1 MTNPPDGIQ
10 PQDPLARFRLKIAE
24 NARAWLGFVRDQRT
38 ESPALAREFANLDRA
53 ANQALNEPNAWREGL
68 RLVGALWPFIE
79 SHGYWLTWRTTLDQA
94 LVVSRRLKDLAA
106 EVEITDQLGELAR
119 NVGEN
124 RAALDWQ
131 EQALKLARS
140 LGDPAVVG
148 RVLIHLS
155 QQHLPQSRYQEAK
168 ACCEEAIAL
177 LEPLGDE
184 GEVAIAHNNW
194 GIACLEEGLMDS
206 ALAHLVR
213 AEAMFEMQNN
223 RRGQAKVLHNQ
234 GEVYLRQ
241 DRWAEAGPLYE
252 WSIAMALEAGEE
264 VSAMRSRTSLAI
276 LLHKQGQHEEALDL
290 HRGIERFY
298 RRLGDRTMLARVIN
312 NEGTFLFALGRHD
325 EAALAYEQ
333 AIQMHTDIG
342 HLADAALSLFNW
354 VELLL
359 DRGDAEQA
367 RVRLRQAEE
376 LLGELPDSMAQL
388 RQLYSSLLQQA
399 VVERSSVQEIRV
411 AGPLESRMP

>member
-1 MTNPPDGIQ
+1 
-10 PQDPLARFRLKIAE
+10 
-24 NARAWLGFVRDQRT
+24 
-38 ESPALAREFANLDRA
+38 
-53 ANQALNEPNAWREGL
+53 
-68 RLVGALWPFIE
+68 
-79 SHGYWLTWRTTLDQA
+79 
-94 LVVSRRLKDLAA
+94 
-106 EVEITDQLGELAR
+106 
-119 NVGEN
+119 
-124 RAALDWQ
+124 
-131 EQALKLARS
+131 
-140 LGDPAVVG
+140 
-148 RVLIHLS
+148 
-155 QQHLPQSRYQEAK
+155 
-168 ACCEEAIAL
+168 
-177 LEPLGDE
+177 
-184 GEVAIAHNNW
+184 
-194 GIACLEEGLMDS
+194 MDS

-241 DRWAEAGPLYE
+241 NRWAEAGPLYE
-252 WSIAMALEAGEE
+252 RSIAMALEAGEE

-276 LLHKQGQHEEALDL
+276 LLHKQGQHQAALDL

-325 EAALAYEQ
+325 EAAPAYEQ

-342 HLADAALSLFNW
+342 HLANAALSLFNW

-376 LLGELPDSMAQL
+376 FLGELPDSMSQL
-388 RQLYSSLLQQA
+388 RQRYSSLLQQA
-399 VVERSSVQEIRV
+399 MVERSSV
-411 AGPLESRMP
+411 